1 MIVPQEISQDTK
13 KLVEQ
18 FVRAYGSV
26 VDLELDENLS
36 PKRWFMPLNSPA
48 ARREATHY
56 FLLAASLS
64 DFRLT
69 GNPRNIRLLL
79 NHLHKTLE
87 EGMYTS
93 KNPAAFTHPV
103 ARYEQDMERFDRLG
117 KAKSEIPQVLARVN
131 KFVQETANG
140 DLIEYASQL
149 NNKGRKPLD
158 LVKELSFKVEGM
170 TKHHKAKGWLYLR
183 WMTRPAP
190 DLCLFPFD
198 PSDLMVPLTT
208 PKLRVAAAL
217 GLTQNENLPF
227 ELNAAKRPENWW
239 KNTAEFDQDA
249 ENLTNFARQLFPED
263 PAKVDFPFFILG
275 TWLENADLT
284 PIFLEKSLRFLIQKH
299 EELLQPIMRYLT
311 VVGHYNRMGEAL
323 QPGAFTGFEGNVYTF
338 LQDRQIMFNYE
349 FMEFCLPTE
358 GRILTYKPDFLLP
371 QYTDK
376 GRKVLLE
383 PHGVSSKMKDVLLK
397 LSLFRKHYG
406 EFFCLI
412 LIVPDAFVAVIEKLD
427 PEHNAYD
434 YLWKQSDYKVQFEKF
449 RKT

>member
-1 MIVPQEISQDTK
+1 MTVPQEISQDIK

-18 FVRAYGSV
+18 FVHAYGSV

-79 NHLHKTLE
+79 NHLHNALE
-87 EGMYTS
+87 ERMYNS
-93 KNPAAFTHPV
+93 KNPADLTNAI
-103 ARYEQDMERFDRLG
+103 AKYEQAMERFDRLG
-117 KAKSEIPQVLARVN
+117 KSKNEIPKVLARVN
-131 KFVQETANG
+131 KFVKVAANG
-140 DLIEYASQL
+140 DLIEYANRL
-149 NNKGRKPLD
+149 NRKGRKPVD

-170 TKHHKAKGWLYLR
+170 TKHNKAKGWLYLR
-183 WMTRPAP
+183 WMTRLTP
-190 DLCLFPFD
+190 DLSLFPFD
-198 PSDLMVPLTT
+198 PKDLMVPLTT

-239 KNTAEFDQDA
+239 KDTAEFDQDA
-249 ENLTNFARQLFPED
+249 ETLTNFARELFPED

-299 EELLQPIMRYLT
+299 GELLQPIMRYLT
-311 VVGHYNRMGEAL
+311 VVGHYNRIGEAL
-323 QPGAFTGFEGNVYTF
+323 QPGAFTGFEAGIYTF

-383 PHGVSSKMKDVLLK
+383 PHGVINNIEEVLFK
-397 LSLFRKHYG
+397 LSLFRKHYA
-406 EFFCLI
+406 EFFCVI
-412 LIVPDAFVAVIEKLD
+412 LIVPDAFVLAIEK
-427 PEHNAYD
+427 
-434 YLWKQSDYKVQFEKF
+434 
-449 RKT
+449 